1 MKQIAS
7 PQPGMV
13 PVAWW
18 VWLAWYQAFSRYV
31 SVGMV
36 ARIVA
41 AGCGWAEWVYHH
53 QNTAFMRRVRPMPR
67 WSRSIWRRR
76 AFVLSIWL
84 VIAGI

>member
-18 VWLAWYQAFSRYV
+18 VWLAWYQAFSRAA

-41 AGCGWAEWVYHH
+41 AGWGWGEWV
-53 QNTAFMRRVRPMPR
+53 
-67 WSRSIWRRR
+67 
-76 AFVLSIWL
+76 
-84 VIAGI
+84 

>member
-1 MKQIAS
+1 MLLGLVPGVVVGVVWWSSLKQIAS

-18 VWLAWYQAFSRYV
+18 VWLAWYQAFSRAA

-41 AGCGWAEWVYHH
+41 AGWGWGEWV
-53 QNTAFMRRVRPMPR
+53 
-67 WSRSIWRRR
+67 
-76 AFVLSIWL
+76 
-84 VIAGI
+84 